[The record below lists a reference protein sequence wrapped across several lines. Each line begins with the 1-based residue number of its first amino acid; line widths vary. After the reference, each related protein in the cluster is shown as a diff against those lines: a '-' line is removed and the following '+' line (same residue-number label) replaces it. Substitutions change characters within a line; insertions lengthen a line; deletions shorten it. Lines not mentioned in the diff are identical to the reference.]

1 MKDEGGGTEMRNPAF
16 RWLAAAVMALVAVP
30 ALAQGD
36 VKNYPNKPIRIVVG
50 YAAGG
55 GNDIIV
61 RVVAPKITE
70 GLGQPVIVD
79 NRPGAQSIIA
89 AELVA
94 KANPD
99 GYTLLMGPS
108 GPMTMNPAIY
118 SKLPYSPLR
127 DFAPITMIGTFPLVL
142 VVSPSLPVK
151 SVKELIEYAKSRP
164 DKVNYGASAAPFQLA
179 SELFNQ
185 KTGTRFQHIPYKGT
199 NESVNAVMGNQV
211 TMTITDPPVV
221 VNQIK
226 AGRIRALAVTSAA
239 RHPVWPEI
247 PTLVESGLPE
257 IEVVLWTGF
266 LAPAGTPRAVV
277 GKLRDEV
284 ARVIR
289 LPDVGERLAA
299 MGIDP
304 AGNSPEEYARI
315 IARDIAKWT
324 AVAKAS
330 NIKAD

>member
-1 MKDEGGGTEMRNPAF
+1 MNISSVTHSMAVV
-16 RWLAAAVMALVAVP
+16 LAALVP
-30 ALAQGD
+30 AVASAQGD
-36 VKNYPNKPIRIVVG
+36 AAKNFPNKPIRIVVG

-61 RVVAPKITE
+61 RVLAPRLTE

-99 GYTLLMGPS
+99 GYTLIMGPS

-127 DFAPITMIGTFPLVL
+127 DFAPITMIGTFPLIL
-142 VVSPSLPVK
+142 VVNPSLPVK
-151 SVKELIEYAKSRP
+151 SVKDLVEYAKARP
-164 DKVNYGASAAPFQLA
+164 DKVNYGASAAPFQLS

-185 KTGTRFQHIPYKGT
+185 KTGTRFVHIPYKGT
-199 NESVNAVMGNQV
+199 NESVNAVIAGQV
-211 TMTITDPPVV
+211 TMTITDPAPVV
-221 VNQIK
+221 SQMK
-226 AGRIRALAVTSAA
+226 AGRVRALAVTSAA
-239 RHPVWPEI
+239 RHPAWPEI

-277 GKLRDEV
+277 RKLRDEV

-304 AGNSPEEYARI
+304 AGNSPEDYARV
-315 IARDIAKWT
+315 IAKDIAKWT